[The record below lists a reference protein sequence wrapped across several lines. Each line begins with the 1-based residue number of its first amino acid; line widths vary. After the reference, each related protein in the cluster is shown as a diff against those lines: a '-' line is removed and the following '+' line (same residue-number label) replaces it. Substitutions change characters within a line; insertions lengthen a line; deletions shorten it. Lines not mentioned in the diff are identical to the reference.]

1 MHSTPIILVL
11 GTLGAIYLIVDMI
24 IVLRTGHIPG
34 LFRRQ
39 LLHRM
44 TRGPVTRKGRP
55 QLFRSYVIGNVAA
68 IVMVIGYLAAA
79 LIFS

>member
-1 MHSTPIILVL
+1 M
-11 GTLGAIYLIVDMI
+11 IV
-24 IVLRTGHIPG
+24 VLRTEHIPG

-44 TRGPVTRKGRP
+44 PRGPVTKKGRP
-55 QLFRSYVIGNVAA
+55 QLFWSYVIGNAAA

>member
-11 GTLGAIYLIVDMI
+11 GTVGATYLLVDLI

-44 TRGPVTRKGRP
+44 SRGPVTKKGRP
-55 QLFRSYVIGNVAA
+55 RLFRSYLIGNAAA